1 MIPGARVR
9 AYAEASWAQAPHFDL
24 SLPPLDGAVVL
35 DLAGGP
41 GVYTR
46 ALLERGA
53 RRVVWHDAST
63 ILHEFAREK
72 LAGLAAVEW
81 QLGDMADLSEYPD
94 GSFDGVFFRDALHHA
109 HDEARVLREIA
120 RVLKPGGWL
129 YVRFPTVWRLRRE
142 TLRAGLIVQLPV
154 ALSGWIGGWKPRA
167 TLFTSRRIVRR
178 RLVASGLSILDE
190 RRSGHDQAV
199 LTRKERPR

>member
-1 MIPGARVR
+1 MIPERRIR
-9 AYAEASWAQAPHFDL
+9 AYAEESWAQAPHFDL
-24 SLPPLDGAVVL
+24 SLPALEGAVVL

-63 ILHEFAREK
+63 TLCEFAREK
-72 LAGLAAVEW
+72 LSGLAGVEW
-81 QLGDMADLSEYPD
+81 QVGDMADLSGYAEA
-94 GSFDGVFFRDALHHA
+94 SFDGVFFRDALHHA
-109 HDEARVLREIA
+109 RDEARVLREIA
-120 RVLKPGGWL
+120 RVLKSGGWL
-129 YVRFPTVWRLRRE
+129 YVRFPTVWRLRSE
-142 TLRAGLIVQLPV
+142 AWRAGLIAQLPV

-178 RLVASGLSILDE
+178 RLAASGLSILEE
-190 RRSGHDQAV
+190 RRSGNDHAV